1 MAQQLKGVVMPY
13 VESQKGEKA
22 LIVSS
27 KAKRFAA
34 YGALRRVGSQFF
46 LCVCVL
52 ENQWKSNLLQLTNV
66 QMVIC
71 SCFPT
76 GTHHG
81 TQLGYPC
88 QEGQGSCRGC
98 CCYWQEVKCTTIV
111 NKWEKM
117 CFIYYPHNVF
127 ST

>member
-46 LCVCVL
+46 FLCVCFL
-52 ENQWKSNLLQLTNV
+52 ENQ
-66 QMVIC
+66 
-71 SCFPT
+71 
-76 GTHHG
+76 
-81 TQLGYPC
+81 
-88 QEGQGSCRGC
+88 
-98 CCYWQEVKCTTIV
+98 
-111 NKWEKM
+111 
-117 CFIYYPHNVF
+117 
-127 ST
+127 

>member
-46 LCVCVL
+46 VCV
-52 ENQWKSNLLQLTNV
+52 
-66 QMVIC
+66 
-71 SCFPT
+71 
-76 GTHHG
+76 
-81 TQLGYPC
+81 
-88 QEGQGSCRGC
+88 
-98 CCYWQEVKCTTIV
+98 
-111 NKWEKM
+111 
-117 CFIYYPHNVF
+117 VF
-127 ST
+127 FREPMKK

>member
-46 LCVCVL
+46 FECLCVI
-52 ENQWKSNLLQLTNV
+52 ENQWKSNLLQFKNV

-71 SCFPT
+71 SCFPHRNAPWHAT
-76 GTHHG
+76 GVSVPRRPRKL
-81 TQLGYPC
+81 QRMLLLLAR
-88 QEGQGSCRGC
+88 S
-98 CCYWQEVKCTTIV
+98 
-111 NKWEKM
+111 KM
-117 CFIYYPHNVF
+117 YHYSKQMGKNVF
-127 ST
+127 YLLSSQCV